1 MQLRKKKKPES
12 LNWLKVP
19 DSEKAKLIQAIK
31 ASLEQRVIETK
42 LRQSDSPTESLPT
55 PNRKLNRDPSDP
67 RSFAF
72 ADLSKSV

>member
-42 LRQSDSPTESLPT
+42 LRQSDSRTESLT
-55 PNRKLNRDPSDP
+55 TSKRKLKLNPSNP
-67 RSFAF
+67 RSHAF
-72 ADLSKSV
+72 ADLSKNV

>member
-31 ASLEQRVIETK
+31 ASLEQRVIETR
-42 LRQSDSPTESLPT
+42 LRQSDGRIESLTAPH
-55 PNRKLNRDPSDP
+55 RKLNLDPSSP
-67 RSFAF
+67 RSCAF
-72 ADLSKSV
+72 ADLSKGV

>member
-1 MQLRKKKKPES
+1 MQLRKKKKSES

-42 LRQSDSPTESLPT
+42 LRQSESPTESLTVPD
-55 PNRKLNRDPSDP
+55 RKLNRDPQNP
-67 RSFAF
+67 RSFTF